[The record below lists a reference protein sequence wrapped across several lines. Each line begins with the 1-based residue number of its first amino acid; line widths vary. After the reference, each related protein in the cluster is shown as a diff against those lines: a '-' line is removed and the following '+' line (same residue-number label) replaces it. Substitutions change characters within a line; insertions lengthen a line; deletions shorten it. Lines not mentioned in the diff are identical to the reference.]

1 MATQYAKA
9 QYMEVV
15 DMQTKNG
22 KTTVIGIHTP
32 QGATPYLKLKGFFT
46 QFRKYRYKGIKT
58 LHVRP
63 ASGLPIDP
71 LGLTVQVGSSD
82 QMNPQDTFNPIL
94 FHGCHGEHMR
104 AVLDK
109 FLNNTEYVSGNGA
122 PLRMSN
128 DPLAMDD
135 NLSNSLRAEEF
146 DNIIDSQY
154 YNLLTDVSWK
164 KFGVQS
170 GFTLRNLHPLVWR
183 MARNTPL
190 NPSAGSPATSEYQT
204 NTGEYKGVYSGGS
217 RNPATADSAVWDS
230 DDAIAR
236 PIGSV
241 PLAGEQANG
250 NQYVQE
256 FTNGC
261 ARLGWLPTTTYV
273 QGSAVPM
280 ISALPKLFMGMLVLP
295 PSYSCEQFMRAV
307 IVHEFEFKEFTSS
320 LGPMDVALGLPTGL
334 AENNSA
340 KTGYYNW
347 IDYQTAKGNSIDV
360 LNGDVE
366 MRSEGVA

>member
-71 LGLTVQVGSSD
+71 LGLTVQVGSAD

-109 FLNNTEYVSGNGA
+109 FLNNSEFVSLNGQN
-122 PLRMSN
+122 LRQYAT
-128 DPLAMDD
+128 DPLTADD
-135 NLSNSLRAEEF
+135 NVSNSLRAEEF

-154 YNLLTDVSWK
+154 YKLLTDVSWK

-190 NPSAGSPATSEYQT
+190 NPSAGGSTDTDYMT
-204 NTGEYKGVYSGGS
+204 NTGLYKGAVTGGS
-217 RNPATADSAVWDS
+217 VSPAVADAKTWD
-230 DDAIAR
+230 DNDNNF
-236 PIGSV
+236 PIGVV
-241 PLAGEQANG
+241 PTVGTNG
-250 NQYVQE
+250 NEYVQE

-273 QGSAVPM
+273 QGSAIPQ

-320 LGPMDVALGLPTGL
+320 VGGMDTSVVVPNGLT
-334 AENNSA
+334 ENNPA
-340 KTGYYNW
+340 MTGYYNW
-347 IDYQTAKGNSIDV
+347 IDYQTAKGNSVDV
-360 LNGDVE
+360 LNGEVE

>member
-1 MATQYAKA
+1 
-9 QYMEVV
+9 
-15 DMQTKNG
+15 MQTKNG

-46 QFRKYRYKGIKT
+46 QFKKYRYKGIKT

-109 FLNNTEYVSGNGA
+109 FLNNMEYVSANGA
-122 PLRMSN
+122 PLRITN
-128 DPLAMDD
+128 DPLSADD

-183 MARNTPL
+183 MARNVPL
-190 NPSAGSPATSEYQT
+190 NPSAGSATGTDYMT
-204 NTGEYKGVYSGGS
+204 NTGLLKKVINGS
-217 RNPATADSAVWDS
+217 DIAPSVADSAQWAS
-230 DDAIAR
+230 DVALID
-236 PIGSV
+236 PIGQI
-241 PLAGEQANG
+241 PPAGIQGNG
-250 NQYVQE
+250 NEYVQE

-261 ARLGWLPTTTYV
+261 ARLGWMPTTCYV
-273 QGSAVPM
+273 QGASTPR

-320 LGPMDVALGLPTGL
+320 LGPMDIAVDVPTGL
-334 AENNSA
+334 AESNSA

>member
-46 QFRKYRYKGIKT
+46 QFRKYRYKGIKA

-94 FHGCHGEHMR
+94 FKGCHGEHMR

-109 FLNNTEYVSGNGA
+109 FLNNSEYVSAGGTPSLQA
-122 PLRMSN
+122 GTGDEISG
-128 DPLAMDD
+128 
-135 NLSNSLRAEEF
+135 SLRGMDF
-146 DNIIDSQY
+146 DNIMDTQY
-154 YNLLTDVSWK
+154 YQCLTDVTWK

-170 GFTLRNLHPLVWR
+170 GFTLRNLHPLVWK
-183 MARNTPL
+183 MARNVPL
-190 NPSAGSPATSEYQT
+190 NPSAGGYNGTAYET
-204 NTGEYKGVYSGGS
+204 NAGEYTGINAGKGV
-217 RNPATADSAVWDS
+217 NPATYVGPFDADAVQP
-230 DDAIAR
+230 DAIA
-236 PIGSV
+236 SV
-241 PLAGEQANG
+241 PQVGGG
-250 NQYVQE
+250 NEYVQE

-273 QGSAVPM
+273 QGSASPQ

-295 PSYSCEQFMRAV
+295 PSYSCEQYMRAV
-307 IVHEFEFKEFTSS
+307 LIHEFEFKDFSTSVA
-320 LGPMDVALGLPTGL
+320 GMDSVNVPIDASVQTSN
-334 AENNSA
+334 A
-340 KTGYYNW
+340 YWNW
-347 IDYQTAKGNSIDV
+347 IDYQTSKGGSIDV
-360 LNGDVE
+360 LNGDVDLK
-366 MRSEGVA
+366 SEGVA